1 MDFRQ
6 ESFFLE
12 RAYLHLFVR
21 QNDLTEK
28 EIVALHCDPNESA
41 SSKHYR
47 YKAGPHIHMTTA
59 ESPLHHAHIALNS
72 NELDAVLASVGGLTT
87 ALNVAV
93 KMLDS
98 QVLGLDWSR
107 T

>member
-1 MDFRQ
+1 
-6 ESFFLE
+6 
-12 RAYLHLFVR
+12 
-21 QNDLTEK
+21 
-28 EIVALHCDPNESA
+28 
-41 SSKHYR
+41 
-47 YKAGPHIHMTTA
+47 MTTA